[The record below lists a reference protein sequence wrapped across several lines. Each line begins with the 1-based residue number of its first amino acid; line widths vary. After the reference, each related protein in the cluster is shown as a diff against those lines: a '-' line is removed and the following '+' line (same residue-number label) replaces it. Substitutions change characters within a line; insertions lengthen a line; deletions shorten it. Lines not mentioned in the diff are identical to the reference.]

1 MTNIAT
7 RIKELADEQ
16 HRVWHTEGKPLA
28 DIAQERALTVD
39 EKEKFEKLERAY
51 NDFDDRITLLV
62 QQRDLEQRAVDFAA
76 GLLGNPGA
84 FGAAAD
90 VKRFADD
97 LRAALRS
104 SGSPLEY
111 SATPEEA
118 RAISRAVPLATPAS
132 LAAEIRALSVGTAAA
147 GGNTVGKTF
156 LSQLVEPLRQFSGIF
171 AAGAYV
177 LTTEKGDDVIL
188 PRLASFGSASTAPE
202 ATQPAGTDPTFGQV
216 TLKAYGYGDYRGI
229 SRELVDD
236 SLVDIE
242 GLVTRLIGENIA
254 VLLGQKLATGAGSTE
269 PTGIA
274 TAATTGVTGATGV
287 LGAPSWDNLI
297 DLQESLL
304 PPYQANASWVAANSA
319 VGAARKLK
327 DSTGR
332 YYWEP
337 NGQTGAPAQLLGAP
351 VFRDP
356 FLAPLGLGSKSL
368 FYGDFSRYWVRLVG
382 ATRVERSDQALFGA
396 DQIAFRG
403 KVRADGTLMDASA
416 VKSFVGGAS

>member
-1 MTNIAT
+1 MTNTST

-16 HRVWHTEGKPLA
+16 RRAWEAEGKPLA
-28 DIAQERALTVD
+28 DIASERALNAD
-39 EKEKFEKLERAY
+39 EREKFERLERAY
-51 NDFDDRITLLV
+51 NEYDDRISLLV
-62 QQRDLEQRAVDFAA
+62 QQRDLEARALEFADDV
-76 GLLGNPGA
+76 LGNRSA
-84 FGAAAD
+84 FGNAAD
-90 VKRFADD
+90 VSKFADD

-104 SGSPLEY
+104 AQSPLDYE
-111 SATPEEA
+111 ATAAEA
-118 RAISRAVPLATPAS
+118 RLISRSLPVGTPAA

-156 LSQLVEPLRQFSGIF
+156 LSQLLEPMRMFSGIY

-177 LTTEKGDDVIL
+177 LTTDKGDDVIL
-188 PRLASFGSASTAPE
+188 PRLASFGAAAAATESTQL
-202 ATQPAGTDPTFGQV
+202 TGTDPTFGQV
-216 TLKAYGYGDYRGI
+216 TLKAYAYGDYRGI

-242 GLVTRLIGENIA
+242 GLVSRLIGENIA
-254 VLLGQKLATGAGSTE
+254 VLFGQKLAVGTGTSE

-274 TAATTGVTGATGV
+274 TAATTGVTGGTG
-287 LGAPSWDNLI
+287 LGGAPTWDNLI
-297 DLQESLL
+297 DLQESVLA
-304 PPYQANASWVAANSA
+304 PYQANASWVMSNSA

-327 DSTGR
+327 DNNGR

-356 FLAPLGLGSKSL
+356 FIATLGLGSKSI

-382 ATRVERSDQALFGA
+382 STRVERSDQALFGA

-403 KVRADGTLMDASA
+403 KLRADGALMDASA